1 MFYLYYTESVERD
14 LEGYHP
20 NYKEDE
26 DQPAISV
33 PIADANHLVK
43 YVTMGVPEWGEPWWS
58 IDHVSDF
65 TIPHLFKCYLNA
77 HH

>member
-26 DQPAISV
+26 DQSVTSV
-33 PIADANHLVK
+33 PIAYTNNLVK
-43 YVTMGVPEWGEPWWS
+43 YVTGK
-58 IDHVSDF
+58 VSE
-65 TIPHLFKCYLNA
+65 
-77 HH
+77 

>member
-26 DQPAISV
+26 DQSVTSV
-33 PIADANHLVK
+33 PVANANHLVK
-43 YVTMGVPEWGEPWWS
+43 YITGEVPELGEPWWNV
-58 IDHVSDF
+58 DHVSIF
-65 TIPHLFKCYLNA
+65 TILHLFKYYLNV